1 MRVCIRGDNKQMAFI
16 DRFTQ
21 GLSDNKKKVFANI
34 FWAMTGKIVNMAG
47 ALLVGILVA
56 RYLGPAQYGLMNY
69 VISYVALFTVI
80 SNFGLDDIE
89 IRELSRQ
96 PDKKDYILGTCI
108 RIRFGFAL
116 LAFLLIVAT
125 LLIFRTDTFTSV
137 MIIVYSVT
145 LFTGCFN
152 LIRNYFTSIVK
163 NEYVVKSEITRTI
176 IGACIKIVLLWIKAP
191 LEFFIAATMFDTILV
206 ASGYCISYKR
216 TVGKISNWKYDPS
229 IVSFYIKEAFPLVL
243 SGAAV
248 IIYQRIDQVM
258 IGNMIDKESVGY
270 FATAGKFLDLILFL
284 PMVLTQTITP
294 LLVKAKERAQKE
306 YEYKKQQ
313 FVSIVVWVAILLAVF
328 VSLFAYWLI
337 HFTYGDKY
345 LLAVPILQIM
355 AFKTVGMALSSSSGQ
370 IIIME
375 RIQKWAFIRNIIGC
389 LICVGF
395 NLLLIPQ
402 YGVIGSAWVTIF
414 TVLFSGFISNILIP
428 AYRDTFKIQLYA
440 LLLGWKDLFNI
451 KNILK

>member
-1 MRVCIRGDNKQMAFI
+1 MAFI
-16 DRFTQ
+16 DRFTK

-56 RYLGPAQYGLMNY
+56 RYLGPSQYGLMNY
-69 VISYVALFTVI
+69 VISYVALFTII

-96 PDKKDYILGTCI
+96 PEKKDFILGTCI
-108 RIRFGFAL
+108 RIRFCFAL
-116 LAFLLIVAT
+116 LAFLLIVVT
-125 LLIFRTDTFTSV
+125 LFIFKTDVFTTI
-137 MIIVYSVT
+137 MILVYALT

-152 LIRNYFTSIVK
+152 IIRNYFTSIVK
-163 NEYVVKSEITRTI
+163 NEYVVKSEISRTI

-191 LEFFIAATMFDTILV
+191 LEFFIVATMFDTVLV

-216 TVGKISNWKYDPS
+216 TVGKMSNWRYDSS
-229 IVSFYIKEAFPLVL
+229 IVPFYIREAFPLVL

-294 LLVKAKERAQKE
+294 LLVKAKERDREE
-306 YEYKKQQ
+306 YESKKQQ
-313 FVSIVVWVAILLAVF
+313 FVSIVVWVAILLSVF

-395 NLLLIPQ
+395 NLLLIPR
-402 YGVIGSAWVTIF
+402 YGVIGSAWVTILTVTF
-414 TVLFSGFISNILIP
+414 TGCFANIFIPQYHKIM
-428 AYRDTFKIQLYA
+428 KIQLKA
-440 LLLGWKDLFNI
+440 LFLGWKELIHI
-451 KNILK
+451 KMLMKK

>member
-1 MRVCIRGDNKQMAFI
+1 MAFI
-16 DRFTQ
+16 DRFTK

-56 RYLGPAQYGLMNY
+56 RYLGPSRYGLMNY

-96 PDKKDYILGTCI
+96 PEKKDFILGTCI
-108 RIRFGFAL
+108 RIRFCFAL
-116 LAFLLIVAT
+116 LAFLLIVVT
-125 LLIFRTDTFTSV
+125 LFIFKTDVFTTI
-137 MIIVYSVT
+137 MILVYALT

-152 LIRNYFTSIVK
+152 IIRNYFTSIVK
-163 NEYVVKSEITRTI
+163 NEYVVKSEISRTI

-191 LEFFIAATMFDTILV
+191 LEFFIVATMFDTVLV

-216 TVGKISNWKYDPS
+216 TVGKMSNWRYDSS
-229 IVSFYIKEAFPLVL
+229 IVPFYIREAFPLVL

-294 LLVKAKERAQKE
+294 LLVKAKERDREE
-306 YEYKKQQ
+306 YESKKQQ
-313 FVSIVVWVAILLAVF
+313 FVSIVVWVAILLSVF

-395 NLLLIPQ
+395 NLLLIPRF
-402 YGVIGSAWVTIF
+402 GVIGSAWVTILTVAF
-414 TVLFSGFISNILIP
+414 TGCLANIFIPPYHKIM
-428 AYRDTFKIQLYA
+428 KIQLNA
-440 LLLGWKDLFNI
+440 LFLGWKELIHI
-451 KNILK
+451 KTLMKK

>member
-1 MRVCIRGDNKQMAFI
+1 MAFI
-16 DRFTQ
+16 DRFTK

-56 RYLGPAQYGLMNY
+56 RYLGPSRYGLMNY

-96 PDKKDYILGTCI
+96 PEKKDFILGTCI
-108 RIRFGFAL
+108 RIRFCFAL
-116 LAFLLIVAT
+116 LAFLLIVVT
-125 LLIFRTDTFTSV
+125 LFIFKTDVFTTI
-137 MIIVYSVT
+137 MILVYALT

-152 LIRNYFTSIVK
+152 IIRNYFTSIVK
-163 NEYVVKSEITRTI
+163 NEYVVKSEISRTI

-191 LEFFIAATMFDTILV
+191 LEFFIVATMFDTVLV

-216 TVGKISNWKYDPS
+216 TVGKMSNWRYDSS
-229 IVSFYIKEAFPLVL
+229 IVPFYIREAFPLVL

-258 IGNMIDKESVGY
+258 IGNMIDKESVCY

-294 LLVKAKERAQKE
+294 LLVKAKERDREE
-306 YEYKKQQ
+306 YESKKQQ
-313 FVSIVVWVAILLAVF
+313 FVSIVVWVAILLSVF

-395 NLLLIPQ
+395 NLLLIPRF
-402 YGVIGSAWVTIF
+402 GVIGSAWVTILTVAF
-414 TVLFSGFISNILIP
+414 TGCLANIFIPPYHKIM
-428 AYRDTFKIQLYA
+428 KIQLNA
-440 LLLGWKDLFNI
+440 LFLGWKELIHI
-451 KNILK
+451 KTLMKK

>member
-1 MRVCIRGDNKQMAFI
+1 MALI
-16 DRFTQ
+16 DRFTKR
-21 GLSDNKKKVFANI
+21 LSDNKKKVFANI

-56 RYLGPAQYGLMNY
+56 RYLGPSQYGLMNY

-96 PDKKDYILGTCI
+96 SEKKDFILGTCI
-108 RIRFGFAL
+108 RIRFCFAL
-116 LAFLLIVAT
+116 LAFLLIVVT
-125 LLIFRTDTFTSV
+125 LFIFKTDVFTTI
-137 MIIVYSVT
+137 MILVYALT

-152 LIRNYFTSIVK
+152 IIRNYFTSIVK
-163 NEYVVKSEITRTI
+163 NEYVVKSEISRTI

-191 LEFFIAATMFDTILV
+191 LEFFIVATMFDTVLV

-216 TVGKISNWKYDPS
+216 TVGKISNWRYDSS
-229 IVSFYIKEAFPLVL
+229 IVPFYIREAFPLVL

-294 LLVKAKERAQKE
+294 LLVKAKERDREE
-306 YEYKKQQ
+306 YESKKQQ
-313 FVSIVVWVAILLAVF
+313 FVSIVVWVAILLSVF

-395 NLLLIPQ
+395 NLLLIPRF
-402 YGVIGSAWVTIF
+402 GVIGSAWVTILTVAF
-414 TVLFSGFISNILIP
+414 TGCLANIFIPPYHKIM
-428 AYRDTFKIQLYA
+428 KIQLNA
-440 LLLGWKDLFNI
+440 LFLGWKELIHI
-451 KNILK
+451 KTLMKK